1 MFATL
6 NRYWWVFLIRGIS
19 GILFGIAALIWPG
32 ITLVVLVTLFGAY
45 SLVDGIFAIISG
57 FTTRKQQERW
67 WWMILQGIA
76 GVIIGVLTFIWPGVT
91 ALALLYF
98 IAAWS
103 IVTGAFEIAA
113 AIRLRREIEGEW
125 LLALSGF
132 ASMIFGIL
140 LAIFPGPGAL
150 ALVWIIG
157 TYALFF
163 GFLMIFFSFR
173 LRRLPEQEGREAAS
187 AA

>member
-1 MFATL
+1 MLATL
-6 NRYWWVFLIRGIS
+6 SRYWWVFLIRGIA
-19 GILFGIAALIWPG
+19 GILFGITALIWPS
-32 ITLVVLVTLFGAY
+32 ITLVVLVALFGAY
-45 SLVDGIFAIISG
+45 CLVDGIFAIITG

-67 WWMILQGIA
+67 WWMILQGVA
-76 GVIIGVLTFIWPGVT
+76 GVIVGVLTFLWPGVT

-103 IVTGAFEIAA
+103 IITGAFQIAA

-125 LLALSGF
+125 MLALAGF

-157 TYALFF
+157 IYALFF
-163 GFLMIFFSFR
+163 GFLMLFFAFR
-173 LRRLPEQEGREAAS
+173 LRSLREQESREAAS
-187 AA
+187 TA

>member
-1 MFATL
+1 MLATL
-6 NRYWWVFLIRGIS
+6 SRYWWVFLIRGIA
-19 GILFGIAALIWPG
+19 GILFGIAALIWPS
-32 ITLVVLVTLFGAY
+32 ITLVVLVALFGAY
-45 SLVDGIFAIISG
+45 CLVDGIFAIIAG
-57 FTTRKQQERW
+57 FTARKQQERW
-67 WWMILQGIA
+67 WWMILEGVA
-76 GVIIGVLTFIWPGVT
+76 GVIIGVLTFLWPGIT

-103 IVTGAFEIAA
+103 IVTGAFEVAA

-125 LLALSGF
+125 LLALAGF

-140 LAIFPGPGAL
+140 LAVFPGPGAL

-163 GFLMIFFSFR
+163 GFLMLFFAFR
-173 LRRLPEQEGREAAS
+173 LRGWREREGREAAS